1 MIHRGGR
8 RVSKEGLYWSIIDG
22 TMVEMSEG
30 AVLPG
35 GRKVI
40 YMRRP
45 PGGAYVVV
53 PAIVLLV
60 VLTLPLTSTMGYL
73 IAWFAPLVIV
83 AAGVLFVCGKL
94 VYYAYSSASE
104 GWEPLKAYFTGKR
117 NKRK

>member
-8 RVSKEGLYWSIIDG
+8 RVTRGLYWSIIDG
-22 TMVEMSEG
+22 RMVEMNEG

-40 YMRRP
+40 YIKRP
-45 PGGAYVVV
+45 PGGAYLVV

-73 IAWFAPLVIV
+73 IAWFAPLAIV
-83 AAGVLFVCGKL
+83 AAGFIFVCGKL
-94 VYYAYSSASE
+94 VYYAYTSASE
-104 GWEPLKAYFTGKR
+104 GWEPLKAYFTGSRK
-117 NKRK
+117 KRK